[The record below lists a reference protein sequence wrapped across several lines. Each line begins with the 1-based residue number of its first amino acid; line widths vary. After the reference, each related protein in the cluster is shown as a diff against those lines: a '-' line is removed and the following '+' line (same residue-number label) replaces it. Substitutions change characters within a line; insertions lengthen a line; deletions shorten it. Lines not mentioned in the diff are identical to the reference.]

1 MADIEKV
8 TKGAKQAAKRVTNG
22 DGPLS
27 KPAGLAVAGAA
38 LAAIPF
44 AAEKLTGAGSKL
56 ADKAGD
62 LTDDAKEKVKSEL
75 KDTAK
80 DALPD
85 SPAEMLGGGPLKK
98 LFGGGGTTTTAT
110 TTTRAARRPRATGA
124 AGGCRS
130 SSRSTS
136 RVPVT
141 EVFNHWT
148 EYEDWPEFMHRIESA
163 EQVDETTV
171 SFQAKIWGI
180 SKRFEAEIVEQRPD
194 ERIEWN
200 VTEGYAHTGVVTF
213 HPLSEN
219 LTRIDLSLDIQPA
232 NIIDKASRGMRF
244 AKRAVRGDLH
254 RFKAYAELDKERKKG
269 SRRTIE
275 EGKVK
280 RARRSGSAG
289 IVDRAAVSQS
299 NGSDPKRGSK
309 SKTSKGGPMAQS
321 KRSKSGGGRSGSQRK
336 ASAARTTRSPPSKQ
350 SPTGGDQD
358 EAEEENDGM
367 SKAEESETG
376 GKAMGR
382 PPADEPDVYV
392 FVPEVHVGKL
402 EIDVERLDAH
412 LALQADVANLV
423 KLVTGVH
430 VGVDKV
436 KIDLEDV
443 TAEC

>member
-44 AAEKLTGAGSKL
+44 AAAKLTGAGSKI
-56 ADKAGD
+56 ADKASD
-62 LTDDAKEKVKSEL
+62 VTDDAKEKVKSEL

-85 SPAEMLGGGPLKK
+85 SPAEMLPGGGPLKK
-98 LFGGGGTTTTAT
+98 LFGGGEGGGSDDDDDEGGK
-110 TTTRAARRPRATGA
+110 AAPGYGSGRRMPIQQSIDIAL
-124 AGGCRS
+124 
-130 SSRSTS
+130 
-136 RVPVT
+136 PVT
-141 EVFNHWT
+141 QVFNHWT

-163 EQVDETTV
+163 EQVDDTTV

-200 VTEGYAHTGVVTF
+200 VTDGYAHTGVVTF
-213 HPLSEN
+213 HQLSEN

-280 RARRSGSAG
+280 RSSSRSRKSSSSRSRGH
-289 IVDRAAVSQS
+289 S

-309 SKTSKGGPMAQS
+309 SK
-321 KRSKSGGGRSGSQRK
+321 
-336 ASAARTTRSPPSKQ
+336 AS
-350 SPTGGDQD
+350 
-358 EAEEENDGM
+358 
-367 SKAEESETG
+367 
-376 GKAMGR
+376 
-382 PPADEPDVYV
+382 
-392 FVPEVHVGKL
+392 
-402 EIDVERLDAH
+402 
-412 LALQADVANLV
+412 
-423 KLVTGVH
+423 
-430 VGVDKV
+430 
-436 KIDLEDV
+436 
-443 TAEC
+443 

>member
-8 TKGAKQAAKRVTNG
+8 TKGARQAAKRVTNG

-27 KPAGLAVAGAA
+27 KPAGLAVAGLA

-62 LTDDAKEKVKSEL
+62 VTDDAKQKVKSEL

-85 SPAEMLGGGPLKK
+85 SPGEMLGGGPLKK
-98 LFGGGGTTTTAT
+98 LFGGGGGGGDSDDDDGEDGK
-110 TTTRAARRPRATGA
+110 AAPGYGSGRGMPIQQSIDIA
-124 AGGCRS
+124 
-130 SSRSTS
+130 
-136 RVPVT
+136 VPVAQ
-141 EVFNHWT
+141 VFNHWT

-163 EQVDETTV
+163 EEIDETTV

-200 VTEGYAHTGVVTF
+200 VTDGYAHTGVVTF
-213 HPLSEN
+213 HPLAEN

-254 RFKAYAELDKERKKG
+254 RFKAYVELDKERKKG

-280 RARRSGSAG
+280 RARKSSSSRSRGH
-289 IVDRAAVSQS
+289 S
-299 NGSDPKRGSK
+299 NGADPKRGSK
-309 SKTSKGGPMAQS
+309 SK
-321 KRSKSGGGRSGSQRK
+321 
-336 ASAARTTRSPPSKQ
+336 AS
-350 SPTGGDQD
+350 
-358 EAEEENDGM
+358 
-367 SKAEESETG
+367 
-376 GKAMGR
+376 
-382 PPADEPDVYV
+382 
-392 FVPEVHVGKL
+392 
-402 EIDVERLDAH
+402 
-412 LALQADVANLV
+412 
-423 KLVTGVH
+423 
-430 VGVDKV
+430 
-436 KIDLEDV
+436 
-443 TAEC
+443 